1 MSVLDLPIP
10 VIETERLVLRAP
22 RESDFEAFAEFGA
35 SDRARF
41 VGGPYPR
48 FHSWSGFLGTFGH
61 WVLRGFGMWML
72 EHRATGKTAGR
83 IGMICHDGWPEPEL
97 GWHLYQGFEGQG
109 LAHEG
114 AFAARA
120 YAAKHQGLDRVI
132 SCIAPENT
140 RSQALARRL
149 GASIE
154 RDALLIEWP
163 VQIWRHPSVLETDC
177 SPNAA
182 TEHGVRND

>member
-1 MSVLDLPIP
+1 MSAINLSIP
-10 VIETERLVLRAP
+10 VIETERLILRAP
-22 RESDFEAFAEFGA
+22 READFEAFAEFGA

-48 FHSWSGFLGTFGH
+48 FRSWSGFLGTFGH
-61 WVLRGFGMWML
+61 WVLRGFGMWMV

-83 IGMICHDGWPEPEL
+83 VGMICHDSWPEPEL
-97 GWHLYQGFEGQG
+97 GWHIYQGFEGQG
-109 LAHEG
+109 LAHE
-114 AFAARA
+114 AACAARA

-132 SCIAPENT
+132 SCIAPDNH

-154 RDALLIEWP
+154 REAVLIEWP
-163 VQIWRHPSVLETDC
+163 VQIWRHPSV
-177 SPNAA
+177 A
-182 TEHGVRND
+182 TESGSYAASMQDEVNHD